1 MFLDGAQLV
10 VDYECE
16 RILPGWIPRR
26 LGEWVWSV
34 VTRVSGQYCITQEV
48 G

>member
-16 RILPGWIPRR
+16 RLLPGWVPRR
-26 LGEWVWSV
+26 LGQENHFPSPYSI
-34 VTRVSGQYCITQEV
+34 VSWLSW
-48 G
+48 